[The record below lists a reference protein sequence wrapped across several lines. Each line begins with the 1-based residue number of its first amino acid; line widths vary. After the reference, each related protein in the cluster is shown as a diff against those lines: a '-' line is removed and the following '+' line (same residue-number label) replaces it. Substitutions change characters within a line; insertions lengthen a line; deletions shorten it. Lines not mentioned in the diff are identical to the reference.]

1 MNSLAISVALFILH
15 INVVVAGRRAILC
28 DMLKSKTPTGTE
40 YRTSTWVVSFHHNP
54 IIQTSKCLFSFM
66 PHKHMKVCEFNCCLA
81 LQMEVANAARED
93 DECNEKE
100 KHREEKKDTEK
111 SSDINPITQRRREK
125 KVKRRSSG
133 RGAYLIADHYVVVC
147 HFQLLQPST
156 SWAQSSTPRPHRPR
170 PPRLS
175 TT

>member
-1 MNSLAISVALFILH
+1 
-15 INVVVAGRRAILC
+15 
-28 DMLKSKTPTGTE
+28 
-40 YRTSTWVVSFHHNP
+40 
-54 IIQTSKCLFSFM
+54 
-66 PHKHMKVCEFNCCLA
+66 
-81 LQMEVANAARED
+81 MEVANAARED
-93 DECNEKE
+93 DECNERNT
-100 KHREEKKDTEK
+100 HREGEKEALK
-111 SSDINPITQRRREK
+111 SSDINPITQREVKK